1 MLYFMSNLWNYKI
14 NIKISHYLY
23 KLHWGPPKTHTHTTQ
38 SHNSHPK
45 TCAHL
50 SWPPLGTVLTT
61 TESDRNPSLGADALH
76 HPRTRSLTQVV
87 ILHLWSAPGTVLARA
102 WQSQRGLLTGWYNI
116 YLHCLMDCLNCGF
129 GVWIWVHFGN
139 PLHLGS
145 NHLHHLQRRRQFTW
159 PVNHSATKLCFGEV
173 YSLDLWV
180 GVWIWEIFQWCRGGK
195 ELLQGKRS
203 YSYLVNCFCTCLYW
217 DNYVNTWL
225 PCYSWVMVFVSQ
237 YFG

>member
-180 GVWIWEIFQWCRGGK
+180 GVLDLGDFPVMQRWEGASARQEKLLLSR
-195 ELLQGKRS
+195 EL
-203 YSYLVNCFCTCLYW
+203 FLY
-217 DNYVNTWL
+217 
-225 PCYSWVMVFVSQ
+225 MFVLRQ
-237 YFG
+237 LCKYMITML